1 MTETTLPD
9 ANDLSATK
17 AILAGVLTPGRWA
30 IVPMIPNDEP
40 DETGF
45 YGEEGP
51 LQFIRNWADV
61 QNRDAEM
68 DLTEETPENG
78 FRIDSDTA
86 YCGFNNDTPFGPLTE
101 SASYIALPVENDE
114 KCIDTEFEDED
125 FQWLILDITQDT
137 EVRVTGSVISIGDA
151 SFDFGGELI
160 AGLD

>member
-51 LQFIRNWADV
+51 LQFIRNWAEVEDDDGA
-61 QNRDAEM
+61 NIFGSGD
-68 DLTEETPENG
+68 
-78 FRIDSDTA
+78 DTDKA
-86 YCGFNNDTPFGPLTE
+86 RF
-101 SASYIALPVENDE
+101 AA
-114 KCIDTEFEDED
+114 
-125 FQWLILDITQDT
+125 
-137 EVRVTGSVISIGDA
+137 
-151 SFDFGGELI
+151 
-160 AGLD
+160 